1 MPQRIACVAIVV
13 ALAVTAAGCSGTSA
27 TGASGAPSPGASSPD
42 VAAAIRSSIATPGSP
57 GPAASPGTK
66 STSGVAASS
75 NPSPSPVDF
84 PWESTL
90 PVEARVTPVCV
101 LPGGTMNLF
110 VQTRPKYAVAYNA
123 VYAGTKGGGPP
134 PYGYGYG
141 GNDKGYANPDGVYR
155 SSWVVSP
162 QAPAGPARVD
172 VIVADGEAWGY
183 DNPDFAVAG
192 SSGRC

>member
-1 MPQRIACVAIVV
+1 MPRRVARIVLVF
-13 ALAVTAAGCSGTSA
+13 ALAVAAAGCSGKTA
-27 TGASGAPSPGASSPD
+27 PGASGTPSPGPSSPD
-42 VAAAIRSSIATPGSP
+42 VAAAIRSALAVAQSPAPTLSSGAKPTGS
-57 GPAASPGTK
+57 AA
-66 STSGVAASS
+66 VA
-75 NPSPSPVDF
+75 NPSPSPPDF

-90 PVEARVTPVCV
+90 PVEATVTPVCV
-101 LPGGTMNLF
+101 LPGGTMSLV

-123 VYAGTKGGGPP
+123 EYAGTKGGGSP

-162 QAPAGPARVD
+162 QAPVGPARVD
-172 VIVADGEAWGY
+172 VIVADGEFWGY

-192 SSGRC
+192 PSGRC